1 MPNIPITTAL
11 TWPKSRRRV
20 AELLRV
26 GSFAAAVLVLEAV
39 LAHGVTGPQISKL
52 VFLFIGVLC
61 FALVLRFPLA
71 TALAVLFFTDFV
83 FYPTYF
89 AQQVGPLSIR
99 PHELALAAL
108 LVVAALKPKRQTF
121 GGTAG
126 WALIAFYAILVLAS
140 AIAVKSGATSL
151 SDAFNFSRALFQLSI
166 FFVIVRLFT
175 EAQER
180 RILLAG
186 AAAIAAVTGVI
197 AVLTAF
203 GAGFGKALQAA
214 GSQTIKAENGAEG
227 IDRVRLP
234 GLSASYALFWYSAI
248 QLMWRRGGRLAFWW
262 LALAGITIDIII
274 SFNRNMWV
282 GLIIGFVMV
291 LVLGGVKARGR
302 LGTAAVL
309 LVSAAILFVIF
320 GSSGS
325 SNSVVEPIIK
335 RGETI
340 VTPEKTAKENSLQ
353 LRFEET
359 EKAWGFAQHHL
370 LFGAGPGASF
380 GVEDKEVVTS
390 GSVFLGE
397 RLVPQLFLHNQYLF
411 LVLLCGVPGLV
422 AFLVFL
428 IAPIRD
434 AFQRRPRDPAITAC
448 GIGLV
453 LIMISAL
460 IAIYFTVEDM
470 TAILGLLTG
479 VIVADREGP
488 AADGEASG
496 LLA

>member
-1 MPNIPITTAL
+1 M
-11 TWPKSRRRV
+11 
-20 AELLRV
+20 
-26 GSFAAAVLVLEAV
+26 LEAA
-39 LAHGVTGPQISKL
+39 LAHGVAGPQISKL
-52 VFLFIGVLC
+52 VFVFIGVLC
-61 FALVLRFPLA
+61 FALVLRFPLV
-71 TALAVLFFTDFV
+71 TAMAVFFFTDFV

-108 LVVAALKPKRQTF
+108 LLIALVRPKRQTF

-126 WALIAFYAILVLAS
+126 WALLAFYGMLAVS
-140 AIAVKSGATSL
+140 SLIAVKGGATSL

-166 FFVIVRLFT
+166 FFVVVRLFPD
-175 EAQER
+175 AYER
-180 RILLAG
+180 RLLLT
-186 AAAIAAVTGVI
+186 AAAVIAAATGAI
-197 AVLTAF
+197 AVLTSF

-234 GLSASYALFWYSAI
+234 GLSASYALFWYAAVQI
-248 QLMWRRGGRLAFWW
+248 IWRRGGRLALWW
-262 LALAGITIDIII
+262 LVLAGITVDIIV

-282 GLIIGFVMV
+282 GVVIGFVLI

-302 LGTAAVL
+302 LSGAAVV

-325 SNSVVEPIIK
+325 NNSVVEPIIK

-340 VTPEKTAKENSLQ
+340 VTPEKTSKENSLQ

-359 EKAWGFAQHHL
+359 EKAWESAQHHL
-370 LFGAGPGASF
+370 LFGVGPGASF

-390 GSVFLGE
+390 GSIFTGE

-411 LVLLCGVPGLV
+411 LILISGVPGLI
-422 AFLVFL
+422 AFLFFL

-434 AFQRRPRDPAITAC
+434 AFKRMPRDPAITAC
-448 GIGLV
+448 GIGIV
-453 LIMISAL
+453 LIMISAV

-470 TAILGLLTG
+470 TAVLGLLTG